1 MPEAINF
8 IGVWALSGIT
18 CGKFTMPK
26 IVMFINEVLSKCLL
40 HEFVNA
46 YLRLCKRNY
55 SNVYLRE
62 YLPVILCRSQVIKL
76 SL

>member
-1 MPEAINF
+1 MPEAINY
-8 IGVWALSGIT
+8 IGDWALSGIT
-18 CGKFTMPK
+18 YGKFTVSK
-26 IVMFINEVLSKCLL
+26 IVMLINEVLSKCLL

-46 YLRLCKRNY
+46 YLRVCKRSY
-55 SNVYLRE
+55 SNEYLRK

>member
-8 IGVWALSGIT
+8 IHDWALSGIT
-18 CGKFTMPK
+18 YGKFTVSK
-26 IVMFINEVLSKCLL
+26 IVMLINEVFSKCLL

-46 YLRLCKRNY
+46 YLRVCKRSY
-55 SNVYLRE
+55 VYLRE